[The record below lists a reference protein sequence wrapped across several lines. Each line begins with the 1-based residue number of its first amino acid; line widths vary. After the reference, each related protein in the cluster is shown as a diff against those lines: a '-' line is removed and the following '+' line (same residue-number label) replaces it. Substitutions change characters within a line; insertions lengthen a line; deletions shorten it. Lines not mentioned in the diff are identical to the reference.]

1 MRGSQFDLLK
11 EPEIVVL
18 AAGHGGGDPG
28 NVWGGYREAD
38 ETIVLTDL
46 ITSNLRVKGLR
57 VEVVP
62 HSEALGG
69 AIRYVNSRFTFGQA
83 WAVDIHRDSADS
95 ITPGGPDANGRCGV
109 YYGNSEQSRLIGQF
123 IRRVFLME
131 GAHPTSWARIH
142 MDSPRRRL
150 GWIVHTNPV
159 AHLLE
164 LGFLQGRRSREHME
178 WLARLGSIA
187 IYEAFTGEGFYSNPQ
202 PVAAP
207 SNLMEHLVEAH
218 AATDLNVLF
227 DELGI
232 GNVNPAH
239 HDYLKTASLAQWILE
254 SGWATSRLAKHHLNF
269 GGLKWR
275 DEMQGYATP
284 IEYDAHDGRDLYC
297 HFASVEEFVKGYWRF
312 LTRTPYHGWNEFTFS
327 PQAFITFI
335 FRSGYAASENYD
347 TEVGA
352 LFLSAERLLAEAR
365 RQ

>member
-1 MRGSQFDLLK
+1 MRGSQFDLLR

-18 AAGHGGGDPG
+18 AAGHGGDDPG
-28 NVWGGYREAD
+28 NVWGGHREAD

-46 ITSNLRVKGLR
+46 ITGNLRAKGLR

-62 HSEALGG
+62 HGEALGG
-69 AIRYVNSRFTFGQA
+69 AIRYVNSRFAFGQA
-83 WAVDIHRDSADS
+83 WAVDVHRDSADS
-95 ITPGGPDANGRCGV
+95 ITPGSADANGRCGV

-123 IRRVFLME
+123 IRRVFLRE

-142 MDSPRRRL
+142 TDSPRRRL

-178 WLARLGSIA
+178 WLARLASIA
-187 IYEAFTGEGFYSNPQ
+187 VYEAFTGEGFDSDSQ
-202 PVAAP
+202 PASP
-207 SNLMEHLVEAH
+207 SSLMERLARAY
-218 AATDLNVLF
+218 AAADLGGLF
-227 DELGI
+227 GELGI
-232 GNVNPAH
+232 DNVNPAH
-239 HDYLKTASLAQWILE
+239 HDYLKTASLAQWTLE
-254 SGWATSRLAKHHLNF
+254 SGWATSRLATQHFNF

-297 HFASVEEFVKGYWRF
+297 RFASIEEFVKGYWRF
-312 LTRTPYHGWNEFTFS
+312 LTRAPYRGWNEFTFS
-327 PQAFITFI
+327 PRAFITFI
-335 FRSGYAASENYD
+335 FRSGYAASESYD
-347 TEVGA
+347 ADVGA
-352 LFLSAERLLAEAR
+352 LFTSAERLLAEAR